1 MHSIVI
7 HLGKKYEDWHLVEP
21 FFYRLQ
27 NQQELTFYWEE
38 EAAASGP
45 LFLSLVDRMIESLD
59 RHRIKDWQL
68 IILLNLNDERNRRKR
83 LTSQLAEIKLHMLSR
98 LRDKGFYPLQT
109 ILHLVD
115 MIKRSSEYAP
125 KDELLRRY
133 WELDH
138 HGYLLSDKDGPKSGN
153 CFTLNEIQKL
163 DELWGEAIQLQN
175 IVLDHPGEEF
185 MEGLKQKCD
194 RVTHYLMNEIE
205 KKQELARNIGADRGH
220 DDWMTVDQ
228 LETVLDDFIKK
239 MNQMNTLPLTSS
251 LMSFTPSKE
260 LSSSLKFY
268 VGIQSE
274 IGEIRL
280 VRQEIVQ
287 SSHRE
292 RIKGY
297 LELTYFLLT
306 ISHHPKLIERME
318 KGSTSVIRVTLD
330 EDRLE
335 QLLKNY
341 FMSLLKA
348 KRQLEDQLLLQNQFH
363 THRLKED
370 EFTPYTAASLEKK
383 SGEEYHF
390 PKNQKIT
397 RHFFDQ
403 WQGQLSKA
411 EMTLVDREKELVR
424 NSKEAVKKL
433 NVLKRKNEFLEEDDL
448 IEINDYKQELTG
460 QIAMVHQEV
469 IDSAPS
475 LSEALLKWRKHVTEA
490 KKKMHY
496 LLQLIPNQRQFML
509 VAILVF
515 AILLFPF
522 VQTWLS
528 GASGEGSI
536 IYYLLVFLLIFLLT
550 YAGYFFTRRSSHRP
564 VRSFQEE
571 IDVYTESIYQLQV
584 NSQHQYNDYLN
595 RLFQLFSLRKYHE
608 KVSSIG
614 EEMKE
619 NNLLQRY
626 HLIKLEEFVQVT
638 NRLLHILQ
646 INKDQS
652 ATKQEIRV
660 PAIKF
665 DRSVMENTIYSPF
678 QQLGLLDPSGN
689 GIEVYLGSAREQY
702 PSTYINELDQ
712 IRIQE
717 DKVYKL

>member
-21 FFYRLQ
+21 FFYRMQ
-27 NQQELTFYWEE
+27 NQHELTFYWEE
-38 EAAASGP
+38 EASASGP
-45 LFLSLVDRMIESLD
+45 LFLSLVDRMVERLD

-68 IILLNLNDERNRRKR
+68 IILLNLHDERNRRNR
-83 LTSQLAEIKLHMLSR
+83 LSTQLTEIKEHILYQ

-115 MIKRSSEYAP
+115 MMKRNSDYSP

-138 HGYLLSDKDGPKSGN
+138 NGYLKFEKNGLQSGN
-153 CFTLNEIQKL
+153 AFTDKEIKQL
-163 DELWGEAIQLQN
+163 DEKWGEPIQLQN
-175 IVLDHPGEEF
+175 VVLDQPGEEF
-185 MEGLKQKCD
+185 MEGLKRKCD
-194 RVTHYLMNEIE
+194 LVTYYLTDAIV
-205 KKQELARNIGADRGH
+205 KKQELYRTRGEDKGH
-220 DDWMTVDQ
+220 DDWMTEEQ
-228 LETVLDDFIKK
+228 LDTVLDDFIKK
-239 MNQMNTLPLTSS
+239 LEQITSLPLNSS
-251 LMSFTPSKE
+251 LTSFTPSRE
-260 LSSSLKFY
+260 LSSSLKFH

-274 IGEIRL
+274 IGDIRI

-292 RIKGY
+292 RLKGY

-318 KGSTSVIRVTLD
+318 KGSTSVIQITLD

-363 THRLKED
+363 TNRLRED

-383 SGEEYHF
+383 SEADR
-390 PKNQKIT
+390 PLSKNSKIT
-397 RHFFDQ
+397 RHFYDQ
-403 WQGQLSKA
+403 WQGQLFKA
-411 EMTLVDREKELVR
+411 ETTLMDREKELHR
-424 NSKEAVKKL
+424 NSREAIKKL
-433 NVLKRKNEFLEEDDL
+433 NVLKRKNEFLEEEEL
-448 IEINDYKQELTG
+448 VEINDYKQELTR
-460 QIAMVHQEV
+460 QIGAVHQEV

-475 LSEALLKWRKHVTEA
+475 LSEALSKWRKHVRKA
-490 KKKMHY
+490 KKKMHF
-496 LLQLIPNQRQFML
+496 LLQQIPNQRQFVMMSSL
-509 VAILVF
+509 IF
-515 AILLFPF
+515 MILLVPF
-522 VQTWLS
+522 LHMWLS
-528 GASGEGSI
+528 DAPKEGAGY
-536 IYYLLVFLLIFLLT
+536 YYLLVVILLGLFT
-550 YAGYFFTRRSSHRP
+550 YSGYFFTKRTSHRP
-564 VRSFQEE
+564 VWRFQEE
-571 IDVYTESIYQLQV
+571 TYVYTENIYQLQV
-584 NSQHQYNDYLN
+584 DSQHQYNHYLN
-595 RLFQLFSLRKYHE
+595 QLFRLFSLRKYHE

-619 NNLLQRY
+619 SNLLQRY

-638 NRLLHILQ
+638 NRLLHFLQ

-652 ATKQEIRV
+652 ALIQDIRV
-660 PAIKF
+660 PTIKYEK
-665 DRSVMENTIYSPF
+665 SVIENAIYSPF
-678 QQLGLLDPSGN
+678 QQLGLLELNGH